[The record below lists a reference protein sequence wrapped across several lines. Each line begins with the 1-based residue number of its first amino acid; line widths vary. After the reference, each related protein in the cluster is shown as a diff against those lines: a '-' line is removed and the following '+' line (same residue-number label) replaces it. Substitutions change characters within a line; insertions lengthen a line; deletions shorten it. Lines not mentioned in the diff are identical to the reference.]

1 MAAGV
6 AVAEFVSGEKSLAR
20 SDALL
25 PLGAAIRIR
34 SQPLDH
40 EIFPLSRG
48 GKMGSPLD
56 SAIIGFGP
64 TAGTGPSATCH
75 QARSS

>member
-6 AVAEFVSGEKSLAR
+6 AIAEFVSGEKSLAR

-40 EIFPLSRG
+40 EIFPPSRG
-48 GKMGSPLD
+48 GKWAP
-56 SAIIGFGP
+56 
-64 TAGTGPSATCH
+64 H
-75 QARSS
+75 